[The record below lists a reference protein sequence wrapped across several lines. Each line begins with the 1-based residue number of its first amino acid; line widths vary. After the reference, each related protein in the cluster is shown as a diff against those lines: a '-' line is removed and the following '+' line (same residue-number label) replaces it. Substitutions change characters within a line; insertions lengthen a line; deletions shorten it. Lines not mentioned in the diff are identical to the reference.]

1 MPSRVAILKP
11 NNAGNSSFLGSA
23 VDDYA
28 HTGGDKTT
36 SYFMNVQRMG
46 IRVGTQ
52 VAEVSGDGDA
62 LRRFEHSH
70 SLNGSF
76 QMSGFMISSAAVG
89 LTGLDSATTNP
100 CDIAVVLGRN
110 GSDLRTL
117 AFKGIIKDVSISW
130 SMSGPFVGIQLSG
143 IMTDSYSGQSDLV
156 VESTAIGE

>member
-11 NNAGNSSFLGSA
+11 NRTNESSFLGAA
-23 VDDYA
+23 VDDFG
-28 HTGGDKTT
+28 HGSGDKTT
-36 SYFMNVQRMG
+36 SYYMNVQRMG

-110 GSDLRTL
+110 GSNLRTL

-156 VESTAIGE
+156 VESTTIGA

>member
-1 MPSRVAILKP
+1 M
-11 NNAGNSSFLGSA
+11 GSA
-23 VDDYA
+23 VDDYL
-28 HTGGDKTT
+28 HTGDDKT
-36 SYFMNVQRMG
+36 SVYYLNVQKMG

-100 CDIAVVLGRN
+100 CDIAVVLGRSGN
-110 GSDLRTL
+110 TLRTL

-130 SMSGPFVGIQLSG
+130 SMSGPFVGISLSG
-143 IMTDSYSGQSDLV
+143 IMTDSYTGETDLV
-156 VESTAIGE
+156 VESTTIGA